1 MVSSAE
7 VTAAAARAML
17 GVVPKKRR
25 PRKAQRTRT
34 TRAGT
39 VRAFGRAAPPL
50 QLDALHTELEDWVME
65 ITPGVTPEE
74 AHQLFEG
81 VSLAVVMA
89 IDAVGLRD
97 LFAWTPQQLADLLA
111 VAAAADAEAEAEGLD
126 EPDFAGE
133 PLLEPMVTMTMGPF
147 FAFLADTGRWSG
159 TEADLDGIREILDEV
174 SPVAAH
180 VAALAVL
187 VADPPGGEAAQRAAL
202 EGLTMAD
209 QLLALLA
216 WLEPGRAVTASGG
229 LRRADL
235 AGAAATV
242 GVDLGGRHVRSMWDV
257 ARLPETWTA
266 LVAAGLLEVG
276 SASAVLTAPG
286 RALHQDPP
294 AHQDALR
301 AAVAAWLDVVL
312 SRPSPRPW
320 LPPAAVVVAPLL
332 STALIAG
339 AVPQDV
345 VVAAEQM
352 GPARPLLDEL
362 TVLGVL
368 RPGGGVTVSPGLE
381 AVVAGATLRVLSE
394 ATGDGMPDDELDGVG
409 SAAETSSGR
418 AAPSGRA
425 LRLRIELVDARPPV
439 RREVLVDAASVVG
452 DLHEVVQAVLGWED
466 SHLHA
471 FTGGTRSREEIAER
485 TPLARALGSSRE
497 GLVYTY
503 DFGDDWEHR
512 ITLLGVEEVS
522 EGVEAL
528 PRCTGGTGRA
538 PQEDS
543 GGVRGWSDLLAAA
556 EDPAAEEHED
566 ARERLG
572 LAPGERIDPRAVDVS
587 ECDRRLARLR

>member
-1 MVSSAE
+1 
-7 VTAAAARAML
+7 ML
-17 GVVPKKRR
+17 GAMPKKRR
-25 PRKAQRTRT
+25 PRKAQHTRQPQ
-34 TRAGT
+34 RAG
-39 VRAFGRAAPPL
+39 AAPALARMAPTL
-50 QLDALHTELEDWVME
+50 QLTALHTELEDWVME

-97 LFAWTPQQLADLLA
+97 LFAWTPQQFSDLLD
-111 VAAAADAEAEAEGLD
+111 VAAAADAEAEAEDLD
-126 EPDFAGE
+126 EPDLAGQ
-133 PLLEPMVTMTMGPF
+133 PLLEPMVSSVMGPL
-147 FAFLADTGRWSG
+147 FAFLVDTGRWSG

-180 VAALAVL
+180 VAALAAL

-209 QLLALLA
+209 HLLALLA

-235 AGAAATV
+235 AEAAATV

-266 LVAAGLLEVG
+266 LVTAGLLEVG
-276 SASAVLTAPG
+276 STSAVLTSPG

-294 AHQDALR
+294 AHREALR
-301 AAVAAWLDVVL
+301 AAVAAWLDVVV
-312 SRPSPRPW
+312 SRPSVRPW
-320 LPPAAVVVAPLL
+320 LPPAGVVVAPLL
-332 STALIAG
+332 SLALTG
-339 AVPQDV
+339 GTVPEDGV
-345 VVAAEQM
+345 AAAEQM

-362 TVLGVL
+362 TALGVL
-368 RPGGGVTVSPGLE
+368 RPGEGVTVAPGLE

-394 ATGDGMPDDELDGVG
+394 ATGDEMPGVDLDAGAPG
-409 SAAETSSGR
+409 GR

-439 RREVLVDAASVVG
+439 RREVLLDAASVVG
-452 DLHEVVQAVLGWED
+452 DLHEVVQAVFGWHD

-471 FTGGTRSREEIAER
+471 FTGGARSREEVAER
-485 TPLARALGSSRE
+485 TPLTRALGSSRE
-497 GLVYTY
+497 ALVYTY

-512 ITLLGVEEVS
+512 ITLLGLEEVS
-522 EGVEAL
+522 EDVGAL
-528 PRCTGGTGRA
+528 PRCTGATGRA
-538 PQEDS
+538 PEEDS
-543 GGVRGWSDLLAAA
+543 GGVWGWSDLLAAA
-556 EDPAAEEHED
+556 EDPAAEEHEE
-566 ARERLG
+566 AREWLG
-572 LAPGERIDPRAVDVS
+572 LAPGERVDPRAVDVE